1 MLGLQVNSF
10 VGAGDMDECKDHRK
24 LAEKMDL
31 NDFLDIITPHPVVPL
46 ATREEPSHAGGWGS
60 DGDDDAMSPR
70 GQPSRQEDLPDLARH
85 PMDCV
90 AYLLGEDDMD
100 AKEAQPNVTPIR
112 VPHTTPSQSP
122 FGTPTSRVGLPST
135 AGPSRAARLMAER
148 DADLAAETGCTA
160 SSGGGEPSEHA
171 APLPPMD
178 PRDMLE
184 LISRPDI
191 DSYRASRRQRNKTPY
206 NEYPEGAVLEIS
218 DEDEDEV
225 RLYASMSALPSEPG
239 KVKKEPMSVSELDE
253 KMEKRMKEE
262 LDTRLR
268 EANEEHA
275 RKMAAIQAEM
285 EQARLESARRHADLM
300 AQNQQFLAQSQQFM
314 SMMASLQARPP
325 VVYAA
330 PDPVMSVSPLL
341 VRPPSSSHTVYIPEH
356 SYPAPAL
363 VVPPPPQVAAA
374 PEPSP
379 PAIGDDED
387 VNIADAPL
395 PDEDVHMRG
404 SQDSSH
410 EDQPFV
416 GTQASQAGGADTVVV
431 EDTEGEFTGA
441 RPGPGTATGPG
452 EGGTAG
458 KELTAEEV
466 INL

>member
-1 MLGLQVNSF
+1 MQMLGLQVNSF

-70 GQPSRQEDLPDLARH
+70 GQPSRQEDLPGLARH
-85 PMDCV
+85 PVDRV

-100 AKEAQPNVTPIR
+100 AEEAQPNVTPIR

-148 DADLAAETGCTA
+148 DADLAAETGCTG
-160 SSGGGEPSEHA
+160 SSGGGEPSEQA
-171 APLPPMD
+171 APLPPMEG
-178 PRDMLE
+178 RDMLE

-206 NEYPEGAVLEIS
+206 NEYPEGAVLELS

-330 PDPVMSVSPLL
+330 PEPVMSVPPFSCGLL
-341 VRPPSSSHTVYIPEH
+341 PAATRCIYPSTPIRPPRWLSRPL
-356 SYPAPAL
+356 PRLLPL
-363 VVPPPPQVAAA
+363 Q
-374 PEPSP
+374 SP
-379 PAIGDDED
+379 P
-387 VNIADAPL
+387 L
-395 PDEDVHMRG
+395 P
-404 SQDSSH
+404 
-410 EDQPFV
+410 P
-416 GTQASQAGGADTVVV
+416 
-431 EDTEGEFTGA
+431 
-441 RPGPGTATGPG
+441 
-452 EGGTAG
+452 
-458 KELTAEEV
+458 
-466 INL
+466 